1 MSKSLISKGVN
12 FANCDTDNQNARLDK
27 QTRSGLDFYNKYDKL
42 VNLAVVFL
50 TTIVIAF
57 ISLESVFANTISKK
71 IVLKNGQWIVLTAL
85 TENETDFKKKMK

>member
-27 QTRSGLDFYNKYDKL
+27 QTISGLDFYNKYDKL